1 MEKRTLKINLML
13 HLDLEY
19 AGDLDEDAVAESVS
33 EMIEGLMADSDI
45 ALFSQ
50 NLNTLQVKPEKP
62 ARIKTAKVTKV
73 S

>member
-1 MEKRTLKINLML
+1 ML
-13 HLDLEY
+13 HLDVEY
-19 AGDLDEDAVAESVS
+19 AGDLSEDAVSESVS

-45 ALFSQ
+45 ALYSQ
-50 NLNTLQVKPEKP
+50 NLGTLQVKPEKS

>member
-1 MEKRTLKINLML
+1 MKINLML
-13 HLDLEY
+13 HIDLEY
-19 AGDLDEDAVAESVS
+19 TGDLDEETVAESVS

-45 ALFSQ
+45 ALYSQ
-50 NLNTLQVKPEKP
+50 NLGTLQVKPEKS